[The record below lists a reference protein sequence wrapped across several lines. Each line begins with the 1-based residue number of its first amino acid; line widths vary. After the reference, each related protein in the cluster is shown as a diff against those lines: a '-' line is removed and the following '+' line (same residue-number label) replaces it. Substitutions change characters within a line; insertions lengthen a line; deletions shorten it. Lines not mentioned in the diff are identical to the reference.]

1 MNEELRRSHKLTNAL
16 HTLVLIAGMGLLLVF
31 LGYFLGGLTGA
42 LFTAGTGLFLLWFSP
57 RIAPSVIMRLYG
69 ARPVY
74 PGELGRLHEV
84 LEWLTR
90 RTGLPT
96 VPRLYYLPTRVMN
109 AFTVGERQNSAIG
122 ITDGLL
128 RTLDLRELVG
138 VVAHEMSHL
147 RNNDLRVMTLAD
159 MISRMTATLSLFG
172 QFLVLIN
179 LPLLLMGR
187 VHISWLAI
195 LVLLTAPTLA
205 TMLQLAL
212 SRTREFD
219 ADLGAFEMTGDAVGL
234 ASALEKMER
243 YQRGLLDLIV
253 IPGRRLPDPSI
264 LRTHPNTEERIQ
276 RLLELAELPAR
287 ERPREPIPADGVTF
301 AMPRAFPL
309 VERPPRWHM
318 SGLWY

>member
-1 MNEELRRSHKLTNAL
+1 MNEEIRQSHKLTNAV
-16 HTLVLIAGMGLLLVF
+16 HSLVLLVGMGLLLLL
-31 LGYFLGGLTGA
+31 LGYLLGGRTGA
-42 LFTAGTGLFLLWFSP
+42 FFTAGTGLFLLGFSP

-69 ARPVY
+69 ARSVY
-74 PGELGRLHEV
+74 HGELGRVHEV
-84 LEWLTR
+84 MEWLTR
-90 RTGLPT
+90 RAGLPS

-109 AFTVGERQNSAIG
+109 AFTVGVRDNSAIG

-128 RTLDLRELVG
+128 RRLDLRELAG
-138 VVAHEMSHL
+138 VLAHEMSHL

-159 MISRMTATLSLFG
+159 VISRMTSTLSFFG
-172 QFLVLIN
+172 QILVLIN
-179 LPLLLMGR
+179 LPLLFMGR
-187 VHISWLAI
+187 VQISWLAI
-195 LVLLTAPTLA
+195 FVLLAAPTLA

-219 ADLGAFEMTGDAVGL
+219 ADLGAFDMTGDAVGL

-243 YQRGLLDLIV
+243 YQRGFLDLIL
-253 IPGRRLPDPSI
+253 IPGRRLPDPSV

-276 RLLELAELPAR
+276 RLLELGELPAR
-287 ERPREPIPADGVTF
+287 TPPREPIPVGGMTF
-301 AMPRAFPL
+301 LVPHVFPL